1 MAYLLSERI
10 RIKKKYRYIPLR
22 ICITGARGKSSVTR
36 LIASILNQAGFS
48 VLAKTTGSKPVI
60 IFPDGKEKEIIRR
73 SPPSILEQKN
83 LLKIGEDL
91 NVQVLVSEMMSIQP
105 ESMLVESG
113 RILRPHILIITN
125 VRVDHIEH
133 WGTTKEEAAACF
145 SAAVPG
151 GSTVFIPTEEM
162 YPVFQEKARKAGSKV
177 ISVSQEIFNDF
188 PLYKLSSTANKF
200 EQNIRLCL
208 AVSDHLGIDRSQVK
222 KGIASVQP
230 DFGCLKAWKI
240 PMGEGGSIWHF
251 LSAFAANDPIS
262 TRQVLEKINKVKS
275 LAGKKFIG
283 LLNLRGDRGGRTL
296 QWLKAVKRGDFPEFD
311 RLVLS
316 GEHALS
322 FKRKLRKFPCRSK
335 LSVLKEKKAEKIMDS
350 LLEISRDE
358 AVVIGMGN
366 MGGAGE
372 ELVKYWQKA
381 GEYYA
386 V

>member
-1 MAYLLSERI
+1 M
-10 RIKKKYRYIPLR
+10 R
-22 ICITGARGKSSVTR
+22 ICITGARGKSSVAR
-36 LIASILNQAGFS
+36 LLASILSQAGFS

-60 IFPDGKEKEIIRR
+60 IFSDGKEKEIIRR

-83 LLKIGEDL
+83 LLKIGEDM
-91 NVQVLVSEMMSIQP
+91 NVQVLVSEMMSIQA

-145 SAAVPG
+145 SAAVSG
-151 GSTVFIPTEEM
+151 GGTVFIPAEEM

-188 PLYKLSSTANKF
+188 PLYKLSPTANKF

-208 AVSDHLGIDRSQVK
+208 AVSDHLGIDPSQIK
-222 KGIASVQP
+222 KGIARVQA
-230 DFGCLKAWKI
+230 DFGGLKAWKI

-262 TRQVLEKINKVKS
+262 TRQVLERINKVKS

-296 QWLKAVKRGDFPEFD
+296 QWLEAVKQGDFPEFD

-316 GEHALS
+316 GEHALA

-335 LSVLKEKKAEKIMDS
+335 LFVLKEKKAKKIMDS
-350 LLEISRDE
+350 LFEISRDD

-372 ELVKYWQKA
+372 ALVKYWQKV